1 MNNIG
6 YLFAANIIFWI
17 ALSSYIYKLVRKNAS
32 LYKEIESLKENISS
46 VSK

>member
-17 ALSSYIYKLVRKNAS
+17 ALFSNIYKLVRKNAS
-32 LYKEIESLKENISS
+32 LCKEIESLKENISS